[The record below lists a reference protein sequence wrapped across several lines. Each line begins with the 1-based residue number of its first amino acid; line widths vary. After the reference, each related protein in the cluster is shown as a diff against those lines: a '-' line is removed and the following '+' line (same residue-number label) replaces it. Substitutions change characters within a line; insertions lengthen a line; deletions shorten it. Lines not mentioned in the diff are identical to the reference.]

1 MEYSFKKAKHRLLI
15 SGDCT
20 WQVARLAEVV
30 LPCCRSGQVGVHLA
44 HFNIAGQLRDRAERV
59 QRRLLL
65 LSDKQEVHA

>member
-1 MEYSFKKAKHRLLI
+1 MEYSFKKAKHRPLI

-20 WQVARLAEVV
+20 WQVSRLAEVV

-44 HFNIAGQLRDRAERV
+44 HLNIAGQLRDRAERI

-65 LSDKQEVHA
+65 LSDKQEVRA